1 MADLNYTTDIA
12 PIQNKYFDDSG
23 MTTKLS
29 GGEREMLMRQ
39 YAGMTARR
47 IEGNR
52 AIVESRRQQA
62 ELDREQRLLLE
73 DAQKR
78 RRQVEIDSKL
88 GKATRQLNRA
98 LKGETLA
105 DKALGVAE
113 VQNRF
118 AELSGSNPTFQTLID
133 AANRKVGVLMDQED
147 RAASRTS
154 RSTTAPKADP
164 SLVRQWQ
171 KDFDFV
177 SGIQKKAPDAAGFGG
192 AVQKAA
198 FDVGEIER
206 AKRIAKIYGID
217 PDKFEDDDQF
227 VSALDMQIRQNA
239 PVGLADGE
247 ETGPSDEFDTGFNN

>member
-1 MADLNYTTDIA
+1 MAELDYTTDIA

-23 MTTKLS
+23 MTTKFS
-29 GGEREMLMRQ
+29 GRGRQ
-39 YAGMTARR
+39 VLLNQYQALTAQRL
-47 IEGNR
+47 EDVQ
-52 AIVESRRQQA
+52 AITQARRQQA
-62 ELDREQRLLLE
+62 ELDREQQLLLE

-78 RRQVEIDSKL
+78 RRQAEIDSKL

-98 LKGETLA
+98 LKGETLE

-118 AELSGSNPTFQTLID
+118 AELAGSNPTFQTLID
-133 AANRKVGVLMDQED
+133 AANRKVGVLMDRED
-147 RAASRTS
+147 REAYRSS
-154 RSTTAPKADP
+154 RSVTAPKADP
-164 SLVRQWQ
+164 SRVRQWQ

-177 SGIQKKAPDAAGFGG
+177 SGIQKKTPDAAGFGG

-206 AKRIAKIYGID
+206 AKRIAPIYGLD
-217 PDKFEDDDQF
+217 PSTFEDDDQF

-247 ETGPSDEFDTGFNN
+247 EAGPRNEYDTYGD